1 LKVEFTKVFKKLLS
15 PWAIVKKQLILSTPE
30 LRSLDFLNT
39 LSALLKLNKNQ
50 KWTGT
55 IGKPNLIKSGP
66 N

>member
-1 LKVEFTKVFKKLLS
+1 MKVEFTKVFKKLLS
-15 PWAIVKKQLILSTPE
+15 PWAIVKKQLLLSTPE

-39 LSALLKLNKNQ
+39 LSALLKLKKK

-55 IGKPNLIKSGP
+55 IGKPKLIKSGP